1 MIGEKVKDRNL
12 EALRREHKSKFK
24 ARNTSSVKNQWE
36 RGGAALEQTK
46 EESRK
51 EKLGEKQFG
60 VKTGWKSSRLRTR
73 KKGNVKFLVAALAS
87 LVLLSLAL
95 LLLYR
100 FLSNMGTR
108 DRSIDQ
114 ISWESSQENIA
125 SAYVADSSSE
135 WEVSDQEESASSA
148 SSADKEPENMTWT
161 FEDVLALQVSSPG
174 QGTSEQL
181 SPTAEEIAERYG
193 KASSGSV
200 AKDGEEKALYLFY
213 LSSGGGQIVKLYFN
227 LIGDQYRL
235 NTIRGEGLLSQSQ
248 STHSDLWT
256 EEDFQDFTVDKSA
269 PSKNLQA
276 VLERFGVPQVINKSA
291 DYKNQTT
298 VYIKYKLKDGRYLYL
313 EFVLSPTGDYELTR
327 KSVY

>member
-1 MIGEKVKDRNL
+1 MKDRNL

-24 ARNTSSVKNQWE
+24 ARNTSSVKNQRE
-36 RGGAALEQTK
+36 RGGATLEQTK
-46 EESRK
+46 EETRK
-51 EKLGEKQFG
+51 EKLGENQFG

-73 KKGNVKFLVAALAS
+73 KKGNVKSLVAALAS

-291 DYKNQTT
+291 DYKNQTI

-313 EFVLSPTGDYELTR
+313 DFVLSPTGDYELTR

>member
-1 MIGEKVKDRNL
+1 MKDRNL

-24 ARNTSSVKNQWE
+24 ARNTSSVKNQRE
-36 RGGAALEQTK
+36 RGGAALEETK
-46 EESRK
+46 EEARE

-60 VKTGWKSSRLRTR
+60 VKTGWKSRKLRTR
-73 KKGNVKFLVAALAS
+73 KKGNVKSLVAALAS
-87 LVLLSLAL
+87 LILLSLAL

-125 SAYVADSSSE
+125 SAYVTDSSSE
-135 WEVSDQEESASSA
+135 WEASEPQESASSA

-248 STHSDLWT
+248 LSHSDLWT

-298 VYIKYKLKDGRYLYL
+298 VYIKYKLKDERYLYL

>member
-1 MIGEKVKDRNL
+1 MKDRNL

-46 EESRK
+46 EEARR
-51 EKLGEKQFG
+51 EKLGENQFG

-73 KKGNVKFLVAALAS
+73 KKGNVKSLVAALAS

-135 WEVSDQEESASSA
+135 WEASEPQESASSA

-174 QGTSEQL
+174 QGASEQL

-248 STHSDLWT
+248 LSHSDLWT

>member
-1 MIGEKVKDRNL
+1 MKDRNL

-24 ARNTSSVKNQWE
+24 ARNTSSVKNQRE

-60 VKTGWKSSRLRTR
+60 VKTGWKSKSLRTR
-73 KKGNVKFLVAALAS
+73 KKGNVKSLVAALAS

-135 WEVSDQEESASSA
+135 WEASEPQESALSA
-148 SSADKEPENMTWT
+148 SSADKGPENMTWT
-161 FEDVLALQVSSPG
+161 FEDVLALHVSSPG
-174 QGTSEQL
+174 QGASEQL
-181 SPTAEEIAERYG
+181 SLTAEEIAERYG

-235 NTIRGEGLLSQSQ
+235 NTIRGEGLTSQSQ
-248 STHSDLWT
+248 LSHSDLWT

>member
-1 MIGEKVKDRNL
+1 MKDRNL
-12 EALRREHKSKFK
+12 EALRREHNSKFK
-24 ARNTSSVKNQWE
+24 ARNTSSVKNQRE

-46 EESRK
+46 EETRK
-51 EKLGEKQFG
+51 EKLGENQFG
-60 VKTGWKSSRLRTR
+60 VKTGWKSSRIRTR
-73 KKGNVKFLVAALAS
+73 KKGNVKSLVAALAS

-235 NTIRGEGLLSQSQ
+235 NTIRGEGLTSQSQ
-248 STHSDLWT
+248 SSHSDLWT

>member
-1 MIGEKVKDRNL
+1 MKDRNL

-24 ARNTSSVKNQWE
+24 ARNTSSVRNQRE
-36 RGGAALEQTK
+36 RGGTALEQTK
-46 EESRK
+46 EEARK

-60 VKTGWKSSRLRTR
+60 VKTGWKSRKLRTR
-73 KKGNVKFLVAALAS
+73 KKGNVKSLAGALMS

-100 FLSNMGTR
+100 FLSNVSTR

-135 WEVSDQEESASSA
+135 WEASEQEESASSA

-181 SPTAEEIAERYG
+181 SPTAEEIAEQYG

-248 STHSDLWT
+248 STHSDLWI

>member
-1 MIGEKVKDRNL
+1 MKDRNL

-24 ARNTSSVKNQWE
+24 ARNISSVKNQRE

-46 EESRK
+46 EEARK
-51 EKLGEKQFG
+51 ETQGEKQFG

-73 KKGNVKFLVAALAS
+73 KKGNVKSLVAALAS

-135 WEVSDQEESASSA
+135 WEASEPQESASSA

-161 FEDVLALQVSSPG
+161 FEDVLALHVSSPG
-174 QGTSEQL
+174 QGASEQL

-200 AKDGEEKALYLFY
+200 AKDGEERALYLFY

-298 VYIKYKLKDGRYLYL
+298 VYIKYKLKDQRYLYL
-313 EFVLSPTGDYELTR
+313 EFVLSSTGDYELTR

>member
-1 MIGEKVKDRNL
+1 MKDRNL

-24 ARNTSSVKNQWE
+24 ARNTSSVKNQRE

-46 EESRK
+46 EEARK

-60 VKTGWKSSRLRTR
+60 VKTGWKSKSLRTR
-73 KKGNVKFLVAALAS
+73 KKGNVKFLVAALSS

-100 FLSNMGTR
+100 FLSNMSTR

-125 SAYVADSSSE
+125 SAFVADSSSK
-135 WEVSDQEESASSA
+135 WEASEPKESASSA
-148 SSADKEPENMTWT
+148 SSADKGPENMTWT
-161 FEDVLALQVSSPG
+161 FEDVLALHVSSPG
-174 QGTSEQL
+174 QGASEQL

-235 NTIRGEGLLSQSQ
+235 NTIREEGLLSQSQ

>member
-1 MIGEKVKDRNL
+1 MKDRNL

-24 ARNTSSVKNQWE
+24 ARNTSSVKNQRE

-46 EESRK
+46 EETRK
-51 EKLGEKQFG
+51 DKLGEKQFG
-60 VKTGWKSSRLRTR
+60 VKTGWKSRRLRTR
-73 KKGNVKFLVAALAS
+73 KKRDVKFLVAALAS
-87 LVLLSLAL
+87 LVLLSLAF

-135 WEVSDQEESASSA
+135 WEASEPQESASSA

-161 FEDVLALQVSSPG
+161 FEDVLALHVSSPG
-174 QGTSEQL
+174 QGASEQL

-200 AKDGEEKALYLFY
+200 AKDGEERALYLFY

-276 VLERFGVPQVINKSA
+276 VLERFGVLQVINKSA

-313 EFVLSPTGDYELTR
+313 EFVLSSTGDYELTR

>member
-1 MIGEKVKDRNL
+1 MRDRNL

-24 ARNTSSVKNQWE
+24 ARNTSSVKNQRE
-36 RGGAALEQTK
+36 RGGAALKQTK
-46 EESRK
+46 EEARK

-60 VKTGWKSSRLRTR
+60 VKTGWKSKRLRTR

-87 LVLLSLAL
+87 LVLLSLVF

-100 FLSNMGTR
+100 FLSNMGTH

-135 WEVSDQEESASSA
+135 WEASEPKESASSA
-148 SSADKEPENMTWT
+148 SSADKGPENMTWT

-235 NTIRGEGLLSQSQ
+235 NTIRGEGLTSQSQ

>member
-1 MIGEKVKDRNL
+1 MKDRNL

-60 VKTGWKSSRLRTR
+60 VKSGWKSKRLRTR

-87 LVLLSLAL
+87 LVLLSLVF

-100 FLSNMGTR
+100 FLSNMGTH

-135 WEVSDQEESASSA
+135 WEASEPQVSASSA

-235 NTIRGEGLLSQSQ
+235 NTIRGEGLTSQSQ

>member
-1 MIGEKVKDRNL
+1 MKDRNL

-24 ARNTSSVKNQWE
+24 ARNTSSVKNQRE
-36 RGGAALEQTK
+36 RGGAALKQTK
-46 EESRK
+46 EEARK

-60 VKTGWKSSRLRTR
+60 VKTGWKSKRLRTR
-73 KKGNVKFLVAALAS
+73 KKGNVKFLVADLAS
-87 LVLLSLAL
+87 LVLLSLVF

-100 FLSNMGTR
+100 FLSNMGTH

-135 WEVSDQEESASSA
+135 WEASEPKESASSA
-148 SSADKEPENMTWT
+148 SSADKGPENMTWT

-235 NTIRGEGLLSQSQ
+235 NTIRGEGLTSQSQ

>member
-1 MIGEKVKDRNL
+1 MKDRNL

-24 ARNTSSVKNQWE
+24 ARNTSSVKNQRE
-36 RGGAALEQTK
+36 RGVTLEQTK
-46 EESRK
+46 EEERK

-60 VKTGWKSSRLRTR
+60 VKTGWKSKRLRTR
-73 KKGNVKFLVAALAS
+73 KKENVKFLVVALAS
-87 LVLLSLAL
+87 LVLLSLVF

-100 FLSNMGTR
+100 FLSNMGTH

-135 WEVSDQEESASSA
+135 WEASEPQESASSA
-148 SSADKEPENMTWT
+148 SSADKGPKNMTWT

>member
-1 MIGEKVKDRNL
+1 MKDRNL

-24 ARNTSSVKNQWE
+24 ARNTSSVKNQRE

-46 EESRK
+46 EETRK
-51 EKLGEKQFG
+51 EKLGENQFG
-60 VKTGWKSSRLRTR
+60 VKTGWKSSRIRTR
-73 KKGNVKFLVAALAS
+73 KKGNVKSLVAALAS

-235 NTIRGEGLLSQSQ
+235 NTIRGEGLTSQSQ
-248 STHSDLWT
+248 SSHSDLWT

-327 KSVY
+327 KSIY

>member
-1 MIGEKVKDRNL
+1 MKDRNL

-24 ARNTSSVKNQWE
+24 ARNTSSVKNQRE

-46 EESRK
+46 EETRK
-51 EKLGEKQFG
+51 EKLGENQFG

-73 KKGNVKFLVAALAS
+73 KKGNVKSLVAALAS

>member
-1 MIGEKVKDRNL
+1 MKDRNL

-24 ARNTSSVKNQWE
+24 ARNTSSVKNQRE

-46 EESRK
+46 EETRK
-51 EKLGEKQFG
+51 EKLGENQFG

-73 KKGNVKFLVAALAS
+73 KKGNVKSLVAALAS

-148 SSADKEPENMTWT
+148 SSADKELENMTWT

>member
-1 MIGEKVKDRNL
+1 MKDRNL

-24 ARNTSSVKNQWE
+24 ARNTSSVKNQRE

-46 EESRK
+46 EETRK
-51 EKLGEKQFG
+51 EKLGENQFG

-73 KKGNVKFLVAALAS
+73 KKGNVKSLVAALAS

-135 WEVSDQEESASSA
+135 WEVLDQEESASSA

-161 FEDVLALQVSSPG
+161 FEDVLSLHVSSPG
-174 QGTSEQL
+174 QGASEQL
-181 SPTAEEIAERYG
+181 SPTAEEIAEQYG

>member
-1 MIGEKVKDRNL
+1 MKDRNL

-24 ARNTSSVKNQWE
+24 ARNTSSVKSQRE

-46 EESRK
+46 EEARK

-60 VKTGWKSSRLRTR
+60 VKSGWKSRRLRTR

-135 WEVSDQEESASSA
+135 WEASEPQESASSA

-161 FEDVLALQVSSPG
+161 FEDVLALHVSSPG

-181 SPTAEEIAERYG
+181 SLTAEEIAERYG

-200 AKDGEEKALYLFY
+200 AKDGEEKALYLF
-213 LSSGGGQIVKLYFN
+213 LSF
-227 LIGDQYRL
+227 
-235 NTIRGEGLLSQSQ
+235 IRWG
-248 STHSDLWT
+248 
-256 EEDFQDFTVDKSA
+256 A
-269 PSKNLQA
+269 N
-276 VLERFGVPQVINKSA
+276 R
-291 DYKNQTT
+291 
-298 VYIKYKLKDGRYLYL
+298 
-313 EFVLSPTGDYELTR
+313 
-327 KSVY
+327 

>member
-1 MIGEKVKDRNL
+1 MKDRNL

-24 ARNTSSVKNQWE
+24 ARNISSVKNQRE

-46 EESRK
+46 EEARK
-51 EKLGEKQFG
+51 ETQGEKQFG

-73 KKGNVKFLVAALAS
+73 KKGNVKSLVAALAS

-100 FLSNMGTR
+100 FLSNMSTR

-135 WEVSDQEESASSA
+135 WEASEPQESALSA
-148 SSADKEPENMTWT
+148 SSADKGPENMTWT
-161 FEDVLALQVSSPG
+161 FEDVLALHVSSPG
-174 QGTSEQL
+174 QGASEQL
-181 SPTAEEIAERYG
+181 SPTAEEIAEQYG

-235 NTIRGEGLLSQSQ
+235 NTIRGEGLTSQSQ
-248 STHSDLWT
+248 LSHSDLWT

-298 VYIKYKLKDGRYLYL
+298 VYIKYKLKDERYLYL

>member
-1 MIGEKVKDRNL
+1 MKDRNL

-24 ARNTSSVKNQWE
+24 ARNISSVKNQRE

-46 EESRK
+46 EETRK
-51 EKLGEKQFG
+51 EKQGEKQFG

-73 KKGNVKFLVAALAS
+73 KKGNVKSLVAALAS

-100 FLSNMGTR
+100 FLSNMSTR

-161 FEDVLALQVSSPG
+161 FEDVLSLHVSSPG
-174 QGTSEQL
+174 QGASEQL
-181 SPTAEEIAERYG
+181 SPTAEEIAEQYG

-235 NTIRGEGLLSQSQ
+235 NTIRGEGLTSQSQ
-248 STHSDLWT
+248 LSHSDSWT

-298 VYIKYKLKDGRYLYL
+298 VYIKYKLKDERYLYL

>member
-1 MIGEKVKDRNL
+1 MKDRNL

-24 ARNTSSVKNQWE
+24 ARNTSSVKNQRE
-36 RGGAALEQTK
+36 RGGATLEETK
-46 EESRK
+46 EETRK
-51 EKLGEKQFG
+51 DKLGEKQFG
-60 VKTGWKSSRLRTR
+60 VKTGWKSRRLRTR
-73 KKGNVKFLVAALAS
+73 KKRDVKFLVAALAS
-87 LVLLSLAL
+87 LVLLSLAF

-135 WEVSDQEESASSA
+135 WEASEPQVSASSA

-161 FEDVLALQVSSPG
+161 FEDVLALHVSSPG
-174 QGTSEQL
+174 QGASEQL

-200 AKDGEEKALYLFY
+200 AKDGEERALYLFY

-298 VYIKYKLKDGRYLYL
+298 VYIKYKLKDQRYLYL
-313 EFVLSPTGDYELTR
+313 EFVLSSTGDYELTR

>member
-1 MIGEKVKDRNL
+1 MKDRNL

-24 ARNTSSVKNQWE
+24 ARNTSSVKNQRE

-46 EESRK
+46 EETRTD
-51 EKLGEKQFG
+51 KLGEKQFG
-60 VKTGWKSSRLRTR
+60 VKTGWKSRRLRTR
-73 KKGNVKFLVAALAS
+73 KKRDVKFLVAALAS
-87 LVLLSLAL
+87 LVLLSLAF

-135 WEVSDQEESASSA
+135 WEASEPQESASSA

-161 FEDVLALQVSSPG
+161 FEDVLALHVSSPG
-174 QGTSEQL
+174 QGASEQL

-200 AKDGEEKALYLFY
+200 AKDGEERALYLFY

-291 DYKNQTT
+291 DYKNHTT
-298 VYIKYKLKDGRYLYL
+298 VYIKYKLKDQRYLYL
-313 EFVLSPTGDYELTR
+313 EFVLSSTGDYELTR

>member
-1 MIGEKVKDRNL
+1 MKDRNL

-24 ARNTSSVKNQWE
+24 ARNISSVKNQRE

-46 EESRK
+46 EEARK
-51 EKLGEKQFG
+51 ETQGEKQFG

-73 KKGNVKFLVAALAS
+73 KKGNVKSLVAALAS

-235 NTIRGEGLLSQSQ
+235 NTIRGEGLTSQSQ
-248 STHSDLWT
+248 SSHSDLWT

-298 VYIKYKLKDGRYLYL
+298 VYIKYKLKDQRYLYL

-327 KSVY
+327 KSIY

>member
-1 MIGEKVKDRNL
+1 MRDRNL

-24 ARNTSSVKNQWE
+24 ARNTSSVKNQRE
-36 RGGAALEQTK
+36 RGGATLEQTK
-46 EESRK
+46 EEARK
-51 EKLGEKQFG
+51 EKQGEKQLG
-60 VKTGWKSSRLRTR
+60 VKSGWKSKTLRTR
-73 KKGNVKFLVAALAS
+73 KKGNVKFLVTALAS
-87 LVLLSLAL
+87 LVLLSLVL
-95 LLLYR
+95 LLIYR
-100 FLSNMGTR
+100 FLSNMGTH

-161 FEDVLALQVSSPG
+161 FEDVLALHVSSPG
-174 QGTSEQL
+174 QGASEQL
-181 SPTAEEIAERYG
+181 SLTAEEIAERYG

-235 NTIRGEGLLSQSQ
+235 NTIRGEGLTSQSQ
-248 STHSDLWT
+248 SSHSDLWT

-327 KSVY
+327 KSIY

>member
-1 MIGEKVKDRNL
+1 MKDRNL

-24 ARNTSSVKNQWE
+24 ARNTSSVKNQRE
-36 RGGAALEQTK
+36 RGEATLEQTK
-46 EESRK
+46 EETRK

-73 KKGNVKFLVAALAS
+73 KKGNVKSLVAALAS

-161 FEDVLALQVSSPG
+161 FEDVLALQVSSPV
-174 QGTSEQL
+174 QGASEQL

-269 PSKNLQA
+269 PNKNLQA

>member
-1 MIGEKVKDRNL
+1 MKDRNL

-24 ARNTSSVKNQWE
+24 ARNISSVKNQRE

-60 VKTGWKSSRLRTR
+60 VKTGWKSKSLRTR
-73 KKGNVKFLVAALAS
+73 KKGNVKSLVAALAS

-100 FLSNMGTR
+100 FLSNMSTR

-135 WEVSDQEESASSA
+135 WEASEPQESALSA
-148 SSADKEPENMTWT
+148 SSADKGPENMTWT
-161 FEDVLALQVSSPG
+161 FEDVLALHVSSPG
-174 QGTSEQL
+174 QGASEQL
-181 SPTAEEIAERYG
+181 SPTAEEIAEQYG

-235 NTIRGEGLLSQSQ
+235 NTIRGEGLTSQSQ
-248 STHSDLWT
+248 LSHSDLWT

-298 VYIKYKLKDGRYLYL
+298 VYIKYKLKDERYLYL
-313 EFVLSPTGDYELTR
+313 EFVLSSTGDYELTR

>member
-1 MIGEKVKDRNL
+1 
-12 EALRREHKSKFK
+12 
-24 ARNTSSVKNQWE
+24 
-36 RGGAALEQTK
+36 
-46 EESRK
+46 
-51 EKLGEKQFG
+51 
-60 VKTGWKSSRLRTR
+60 
-73 KKGNVKFLVAALAS
+73 
-87 LVLLSLAL
+87 
-95 LLLYR
+95 
-100 FLSNMGTR
+100 MGTR

-200 AKDGEEKALYLFY
+200 AKDGEERALYLFY

-276 VLERFGVPQVINKSA
+276 VLERFGVLQVINKSA

-298 VYIKYKLKDGRYLYL
+298 VYIKYKLKDQRYLYL
-313 EFVLSPTGDYELTR
+313 EFVLSSTGDYELTR

>member
-1 MIGEKVKDRNL
+1 MKDRNL

>member
-1 MIGEKVKDRNL
+1 MRDRNL

-24 ARNTSSVKNQWE
+24 ARNTSSVKNQRE
-36 RGGAALEQTK
+36 RGGATLEETK
-46 EESRK
+46 EETRK
-51 EKLGEKQFG
+51 DKLGEKQFG
-60 VKTGWKSSRLRTR
+60 VKTGWKSRRLRTR
-73 KKGNVKFLVAALAS
+73 KKRDVKFLVAALAS
-87 LVLLSLAL
+87 LVLLSLAF

-135 WEVSDQEESASSA
+135 WEASEPQESASSA

-161 FEDVLALQVSSPG
+161 FEDVLALHVSSPG
-174 QGTSEQL
+174 QGASEQL

-200 AKDGEEKALYLFY
+200 AKDGEERALYLFY

-298 VYIKYKLKDGRYLYL
+298 VYIKYKLKDQRYLYL
-313 EFVLSPTGDYELTR
+313 EFVLSSTGDYELTR

>member
-1 MIGEKVKDRNL
+1 MKDRNL

-24 ARNTSSVKNQWE
+24 ARNTSSVKNQRE
-36 RGGAALEQTK
+36 RGGATLEETK
-46 EESRK
+46 EEARE

-60 VKTGWKSSRLRTR
+60 GKTGWKSSRLRTR
-73 KKGNVKFLVAALAS
+73 KKGDVKSLVAALAS

-174 QGTSEQL
+174 QGASEQL
-181 SPTAEEIAERYG
+181 PPTAEEIAERYG
-193 KASSGSV
+193 KASTGSV
-200 AKDGEEKALYLFY
+200 AKDGEERAL
-213 LSSGGGQIVKLYFN
+213 
-227 LIGDQYRL
+227 
-235 NTIRGEGLLSQSQ
+235 
-248 STHSDLWT
+248 
-256 EEDFQDFTVDKSA
+256 
-269 PSKNLQA
+269 
-276 VLERFGVPQVINKSA
+276 
-291 DYKNQTT
+291 
-298 VYIKYKLKDGRYLYL
+298 
-313 EFVLSPTGDYELTR
+313 
-327 KSVY
+327 

>member
-1 MIGEKVKDRNL
+1 MKDRNL

-24 ARNTSSVKNQWE
+24 ARNISSVKNQRE

-46 EESRK
+46 EEARK
-51 EKLGEKQFG
+51 ETQGEKQFG

-73 KKGNVKFLVAALAS
+73 KKGNVKSLVAALAS

-135 WEVSDQEESASSA
+135 WEASEQEESASSA

-235 NTIRGEGLLSQSQ
+235 NTIRGEGLTSQSQ
-248 STHSDLWT
+248 SSHLDLWT

>member
-1 MIGEKVKDRNL
+1 MKDRNL

-46 EESRK
+46 EEARR
-51 EKLGEKQFG
+51 EKQGENQFG

-73 KKGNVKFLVAALAS
+73 KKGNVKSLVAALAS

-135 WEVSDQEESASSA
+135 WESSEPQESASSA

-174 QGTSEQL
+174 QGASEQL

-200 AKDGEEKALYLFY
+200 AKDGEERALYLFY

-248 STHSDLWT
+248 LSHSDLWT

>member
-1 MIGEKVKDRNL
+1 MKDRNL
-12 EALRREHKSKFK
+12 EALRREHNSKFK
-24 ARNTSSVKNQWE
+24 ARNTSSVKNQRE

-46 EESRK
+46 EETRK
-51 EKLGEKQFG
+51 EKLGENQFG
-60 VKTGWKSSRLRTR
+60 VKTGWKSSRIRTR
-73 KKGNVKFLVAALAS
+73 KKGNVKSLVAALAS

-161 FEDVLALQVSSPG
+161 FEDVLALHVSSPG
-174 QGTSEQL
+174 QGASEQL

-327 KSVY
+327 KSIY

>member
-1 MIGEKVKDRNL
+1 MKDRNL

-60 VKTGWKSSRLRTR
+60 VKSGWKSKRLRTR

-87 LVLLSLAL
+87 LVLLSLVF

-100 FLSNMGTR
+100 FLSNMGTH
-108 DRSIDQ
+108 DGSIDQ

-135 WEVSDQEESASSA
+135 WEASEPQVSASSA

-235 NTIRGEGLLSQSQ
+235 NTIRGEGLTSQSQ
-248 STHSDLWT
+248 LSHSDLWT

-313 EFVLSPTGDYELTR
+313 EFVLSPTGDYELAR

>member
-1 MIGEKVKDRNL
+1 MKDRNL

-46 EESRK
+46 EEARR
-51 EKLGEKQFG
+51 EKLGENQFG

-73 KKGNVKFLVAALAS
+73 KKGNVKSLVAALAS

-100 FLSNMGTR
+100 FLSNMGTH

-135 WEVSDQEESASSA
+135 WEASEPQVSASSA

-161 FEDVLALQVSSPG
+161 FEDVLALHVSSPG
-174 QGTSEQL
+174 QGASEQL

-235 NTIRGEGLLSQSQ
+235 NTIRGEGLTSQSQ
-248 STHSDLWT
+248 LSHSDLWT

-269 PSKNLQA
+269 PNKNLQA

>member
-1 MIGEKVKDRNL
+1 MKDRNL

-24 ARNTSSVKNQWE
+24 ARNTSSVKNQRE

-46 EESRK
+46 EEARK

-60 VKTGWKSSRLRTR
+60 VKSGWKSKRLRTR
-73 KKGNVKFLVAALAS
+73 QKGNVKFLVAALAS

-108 DRSIDQ
+108 DRSTDQ

-125 SAYVADSSSE
+125 SAYVADSSSSE
-135 WEVSDQEESASSA
+135 WEASEQEESASSA

-174 QGTSEQL
+174 QGASEQQ

-227 LIGDQYRL
+227 LMGDQYRL
-235 NTIRGEGLLSQSQ
+235 NTIRGEGLTSQSQ
-248 STHSDLWT
+248 SSHSDLWT
-256 EEDFQDFTVDKSA
+256 EEDFQDFTVD
-269 PSKNLQA
+269 
-276 VLERFGVPQVINKSA
+276 
-291 DYKNQTT
+291 
-298 VYIKYKLKDGRYLYL
+298 
-313 EFVLSPTGDYELTR
+313 LSLIHI
-327 KSVY
+327 

>member
-1 MIGEKVKDRNL
+1 MKDRNL

-24 ARNTSSVKNQWE
+24 ARNTSSVKNQRE
-36 RGGAALEQTK
+36 RGGATLEETK
-46 EESRK
+46 EETRK
-51 EKLGEKQFG
+51 DKLGEKQFG
-60 VKTGWKSSRLRTR
+60 VKTGWKSRRLRTR
-73 KKGNVKFLVAALAS
+73 KKRDVKFLVAALAS
-87 LVLLSLAL
+87 LVLLSLAF

-135 WEVSDQEESASSA
+135 WEASEPQESASSA

-161 FEDVLALQVSSPG
+161 FEDVLALHVSSPG
-174 QGTSEQL
+174 QGASEQL

-200 AKDGEEKALYLFY
+200 AKDGEERALYLFY

-256 EEDFQDFTVDKSA
+256 
-269 PSKNLQA
+269 
-276 VLERFGVPQVINKSA
+276 
-291 DYKNQTT
+291 
-298 VYIKYKLKDGRYLYL
+298 
-313 EFVLSPTGDYELTR
+313 
-327 KSVY
+327 